1 MKNILILAD
10 GDTARYFIEWISKR
24 RISQNYYH
32 IAFYKDGVLPENIN
46 REITA
51 HFCDPTS
58 YSKLLELMTS
68 IRFSEVF
75 IIMDNPRDA
84 KYSLKNIREINNKIF
99 IVMLDRWNQV
109 CDNMQNLTIIN
120 EKQLIAS
127 HIYDHLPN
135 VPVIA
140 QNIGLGEGEIME
152 MLVPFGSSYSYRH
165 IGSIAQRKWKIVAI
179 YRDKKQIIPTN
190 ATMVRP
196 NDILLTLGKPMVL
209 DGVYR
214 SINKRTGLFPEPFGK
229 NIYLILDMSLDE
241 DNALEYLYETIY
253 LSDRLEDKSIIV
265 RVINP
270 SHFNI
275 ISKLKLEESD
285 KVSIH
290 IYYDTIQIKE
300 LIEYDIQSFNI
311 GLVLSSIKTFKR
323 YNFEKEMFNLKK
335 LVYIFG
341 TISLYDIT
349 ECVIM
354 MGSEAQ
360 MESISSTSF
369 DLADSFDFK
378 LKLCNFSPNAD
389 FEYSKSIIS
398 HYETLSQIFNH
409 DITVVQK
416 IDNPIRKLRKMNHIL
431 QVIPFTS
438 DMKKPTIFTM
448 LSTHLEDYFLRIEQ
462 HPKIL
467 VPIEALEVGSL

>member
-10 GDTARYFIEWISKR
+10 GDTAKYFIEWISRR
-24 RISQNYYH
+24 RISENSYH
-32 IAFYKDGVLPENIN
+32 IVFYRDGVLPPNIN
-46 REITA
+46 RDITA
-51 HFCDPTS
+51 HFFDPTS
-58 YSKLLELMTS
+58 YSKLLKLMTS
-68 IRFSEVF
+68 VRFSELF
-75 IIMDNPRDA
+75 IVMDSFQDA
-84 KYSLKNIREINNKIF
+84 QYSLKNVREINDKIF
-99 IVMLDRWNQV
+99 IVMLDKWNRE
-109 CDNMQNLTIIN
+109 CHNMRNLTIIN
-120 EKQLIAS
+120 ERQLIAS

-135 VPVIA
+135 VPIIA

-196 NDILLTLGKPMVL
+196 NDILLTLGKPLVL
-209 DGVYR
+209 DGVYK
-214 SINKRTGLFPEPFGK
+214 SINKRTGLFPEPFGT

-241 DNALEYLYETIY
+241 DKALEYIEESLY
-253 LSDRLEDKSIIV
+253 LLKRLKDKHLFV
-265 RVINP
+265 RVVNP
-270 SHFNI
+270 SHFNV
-275 ISKLKLEESD
+275 ISKLKEKERER
-285 KVSIH
+285 VSIH
-290 IYYDTIQIKE
+290 IYYDTIEIKE

-311 GLVLSSIKTFKR
+311 GLVVNSIKTFRR
-323 YNFEKEMFNLKK
+323 YSFEKELFNLKK

-341 TISLYDIT
+341 KTSIYNIT
-349 ECVIM
+349 ESVIM
-354 MGSEAQ
+354 MSSEAQ

-369 DLADSFDFK
+369 DLADSFNFK

-389 FEYSKSIIS
+389 FEKTESIIS

-416 IDNPIRKLRKMNHIL
+416 IENPIRRLKQMENVL
-431 QVIPFTS
+431 QIIPFTD
-438 DMKKPTIFTM
+438 DMERPNIFTI
-448 LSTHLEDYFLRIEQ
+448 LSTRLEDYFLKIEE

-467 VPIEALEVGSL
+467 VPIEVSEVGSF